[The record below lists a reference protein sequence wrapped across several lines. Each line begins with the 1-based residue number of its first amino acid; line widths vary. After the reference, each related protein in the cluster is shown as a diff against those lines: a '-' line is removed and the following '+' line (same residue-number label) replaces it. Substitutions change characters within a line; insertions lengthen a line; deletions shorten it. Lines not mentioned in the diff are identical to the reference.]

1 MTTFRFQC
9 AQCDEWHEGEP
20 SVGFQFPDYLLD
32 IPEPERA
39 ARATWDEDLCVVD
52 HQYFFVRACLEVPII
67 GADEPFLWGLWVSL
81 SERSFD
87 DYLENQKA
95 GNASGPYFSWLAN
108 RLPGYPPLDGL
119 KSRMHPQLD
128 GQRPFVELDTTDHPL
143 SIDFHNGMSA
153 ERAQALFEKVLHPDG
168 STH

>member
-1 MTTFRFQC
+1 MATFRFQC

-20 SVGFQFPDYLLD
+20 SVAFKLPDFLLG

-39 ARATWDEDLCVVD
+39 TRAIRDEDMCVVD
-52 HQYFFVRACLEVPII
+52 RQYFFVRACLEVPII

-87 DYLENQKA
+87 DYLENQEA

-108 RLPGYPPLDGL
+108 RLPGYPVPKGL
-119 KSRMHPQLD
+119 KSHTHPRLD
-128 GQRPFVELDTTDHPL
+128 GQRPLVELDTTDHPL
-143 SIDFHNGMSA
+143 SLDFHNGMSA
-153 ERAQALFEKVLHPDG
+153 ERAQTLFEKVLHQDG
-168 STH
+168 SAH